1 MGNAPHRCNP
11 LNDAIASGDDQMA
24 QRTLADVQADMQEAE
39 KEVEACK
46 KTLSDTAKLKRD
58 AETRISQL
66 KDEMIDLLTKKPAK

>member
-1 MGNAPHRCNP
+1 
-11 LNDAIASGDDQMA
+11 MA